1 MQNTSDQPR
10 TITLAIYERLRSDIL
25 NGILKPGEKLR
36 METLRNLYGASA
48 SPLREGLARL
58 VAEGFVVQFD
68 QRGFR
73 VADLSLDNLEELMR
87 TRSLIHEVALR
98 ESIAHGDSAW
108 EERIVLTYHWLSR
121 SPGSEKRKGLD
132 AQWLTSKEGLIW
144 QERHRAFHSA
154 LLSGARSKL
163 LLDFADTLFDY
174 AARYNPAAMTASQF
188 DMRNIDEEHTAIMQ
202 AVLARDLPRSI
213 KLLDEHIAL
222 TRDYLREAIK
232 ANGRERKA
240 PESKATNSAL
250 GK

>member
-1 MQNTSDQPR
+1 MQKTPDQPR

-25 NGILKPGEKLR
+25 NGVLKPGEKLR
-36 METLRNLYGASA
+36 METLRDIYGASA

-121 SPGSEKRKGLD
+121 SPGRDQRKGFD
-132 AQWLTSKEGLIW
+132 PRWLTSEAGLFW

-188 DMRNIDEEHTAIMQ
+188 DMRDIDAEHEAIMQ
-202 AVLARDLPRSI
+202 AVLSRDLARSI

-222 TRDYLREAIK
+222 TRDYLREAIE
-232 ANGRERKA
+232 ANRRK
-240 PESKATNSAL
+240 PEAAESADSDSSSSK
-250 GK
+250 